1 MDLQEL
7 WRLLPEILTK
17 HMIWRIVQQIYDPLG
32 LASRLLLKSKL
43 ILREVCIMRIDW
55 DQAVPEILRSKFVDS
70 LKDRAALADVS
81 LSRSLVPDNLLGLPT
96 IIGFCDGSSSAY
108 SAVVYLRWPTEDGF
122 KIVFVTAK
130 THVAPL

>member
-1 MDLQEL
+1 M
-7 WRLLPEILTK
+7 
-17 HMIWRIVQQIYDPLG
+17 
-32 LASRLLLKSKL
+32 LKSKL
-43 ILREVCIMRIDW
+43 ILREVCIMGIDW

-70 LKDRAALADVS
+70 LKDRA
-81 LSRSLVPDNLLGLPT
+81 

-130 THVAPL
+130 TRVAPL